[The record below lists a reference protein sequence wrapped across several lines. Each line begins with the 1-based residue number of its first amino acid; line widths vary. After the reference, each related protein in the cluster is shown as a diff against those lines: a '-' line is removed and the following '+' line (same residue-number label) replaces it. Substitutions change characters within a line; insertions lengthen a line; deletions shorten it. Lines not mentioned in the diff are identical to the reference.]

1 MASNATARV
10 CEPKKSPVTAP
21 YNVERYGGEERDIA
35 AFIISADVHRRHLK
49 PKQRREIVAD
59 FLKADPTATDRAIAE
74 KAKVDKN
81 TVAKVRREKET
92 RGEIHH
98 VGKRTDTKGR
108 QQPAEKPRKLVPPSK
123 PTLAVALRPQLEPAP
138 LVEQKPLSGD
148 AWWDQEPQTIADVMV
163 EHMTRQKLTKVLALA
178 MDGLKTKDAVL
189 NLVAEQ
195 DDINAGA
202 AQ

>member
-98 VGKRTDTKGR
+98 VGKRTGTKGR
-108 QQPAEKPRKLVPPSK
+108 QPPAEKPRKLVTSSGQPSWRAR
-123 PTLAVALRPQLEPAP
+123 LAATAASRPSASACEPDSWPARKISAIWP
-138 LVEQKPLSGD
+138 SANFE
-148 AWWDQEPQTIADVMV
+148 
-163 EHMTRQKLTKVLALA
+163 
-178 MDGLKTKDAVL
+178 
-189 NLVAEQ
+189 
-195 DDINAGA
+195 
-202 AQ
+202 